1 MAGQAGLSTVCASC
15 GLPTLDHYTTD
26 KAFVPADHPRE
37 VTRYVLTTISIS
49 SICAIAVYSTK
60 NLTPK
65 ASSGTSTSA
74 STHRVSREQR

>member
-37 VTRYVLTTISIS
+37 VVRYVLYYVR
-49 SICAIAVYSTK
+49 AMYSTK
-60 NLTPK
+60 KLTPK
-65 ASSGTSTSA
+65 ANGGTSA
-74 STHRVSREQR
+74 STSTHRVAREQR